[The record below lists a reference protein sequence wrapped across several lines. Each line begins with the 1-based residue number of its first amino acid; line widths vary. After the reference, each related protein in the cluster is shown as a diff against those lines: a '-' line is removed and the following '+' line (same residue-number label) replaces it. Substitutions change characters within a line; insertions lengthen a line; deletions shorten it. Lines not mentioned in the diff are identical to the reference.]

1 MLRLCP
7 ICEKPLPPRTRA
19 RYCPRCSLRGAL
31 DLAEGSDGEAEAP
44 ASIGDY
50 DLIEPI
56 GRGGMGV
63 VYRARQ
69 RRLDRF
75 VAVKLLLAGAYASE
89 EARRRFEGEALSAAR
104 LRHPHI
110 VPVYETGEHG
120 GQPYFSMELV
130 EGPTLAEL
138 MRSGPLTPRRA
149 AALLQP
155 VAEAVHFAHAQG
167 VLHRDLKPSNILLD
181 PMGAPRVTD
190 FGLARPVDATA
201 RLTLSGEILG
211 SPAYLAPEQARG
223 ERAREGVGSDVYSL
237 GAILYELLC
246 GRPPFL
252 GDSPQS
258 ILRQVAEADPLPPRR
273 LNPGVPRD
281 LETICLKCLERE
293 PAGRYRSAGE
303 LAEELRRYLHN
314 EPVRAR
320 PMGPVGR
327 AWRWSQR
334 HPARAGLVLAL
345 GLLLATVTIVPS
357 IAYLRVSRA
366 DAAREAQLR
375 QTLISQA
382 HAVRLGGRPG
392 QRMESLRALE
402 EAAKLG
408 DQGAFAPELQRE
420 LAASLALDDAW
431 VLPASELPPEPD
443 STYLSVAPSGEI
455 LAHGSFRGPVRLL
468 ARRGGEERLHVELG
482 AGRTLQ
488 HVLEF
493 DSSGRYL
500 AIRHRNEI
508 AIWDLTNRAVAV
520 AQESWLHRYSFH
532 PDGRSVAFLGTNGAV
547 TGFALPD
554 GSELWR
560 WPAAAGGLEQ
570 PSQGALAYS
579 PDGHW
584 LAVGRARGQGVELR
598 AVSAGGGNFRGTFS
612 DGVSVLA
619 WSADGHWLAA
629 GGMDGLIRL
638 WEMGAAREGAA
649 AAAGEPDRLEGG
661 WSLEAHTGSVRA
673 LAFSPDGRWL
683 MSAGHDELIRFLDV
697 RTGRMGLTFPGVAF
711 QLGFYEGG
719 RLAGPIWQGPKPVW
733 IALTNSDVF
742 TAWREGPRAGAVTGA
757 ALDARAELLAVTQ
770 SEEVRVF
777 QFPGLKP
784 VARLSA
790 RRPTSVYFLSNGDLL
805 ATGWKDVVRW
815 KREAGVATSKF
826 GAPEQW
832 KDELGGDMASFDRT
846 GGTMALA
853 NYLRDEIWVGTSA
866 QRGGESP
873 ASRTFP
879 HRRVASVA
887 LSPDGQWLA
896 AAAIDLEPLRIWD
909 LRSGAMVREGPVEGD
924 LRLTFSPDGR
934 WLAQFGLGIR
944 LWEAGTWR
952 PGPTIPSVPRNS
964 TVGDAAFSPDG
975 RMLAVTGA
983 DFEIHLL
990 AWPGLNSLG
999 VLEAPQRLRLN
1010 RLTWSGDSS
1019 HVLATTMQGEIQ
1031 VWNVTRLIRRLR
1043 GLR

>member
-1 MLRLCP
+1 MPRLCP
-7 ICEKPLPPRTRA
+7 ICEKPLPPRTRE

-31 DLAEGSDGEAEAP
+31 DLAEGVDGEAEAP
-44 ASIGDY
+44 SSMGDY

-69 RRLDRF
+69 RKLDRL

-149 AALLQP
+149 AALLRP
-155 VAEAVHFAHAQG
+155 VAEAVHFAHQQG

-181 PMGAPRVTD
+181 ATGAPRVTD

-258 ILRQVAEADPLPPRR
+258 ILRQVAEAEPLPPRR

-293 PAGRYRSAGE
+293 PAGRYRSAAE
-303 LAEELRRYLHN
+303 LAEELRRYLDN

-334 HPARAGLVLAL
+334 HPARAGLALAL
-345 GLLLATVTIVPS
+345 CLLLATVIVVPS
-357 IAYLRVSRA
+357 VAYLRVSRA
-366 DAAREAQLR
+366 EAAREAQLR

-382 HAVRLGGRPG
+382 HAVRLGGRSG
-392 QRMESLRALE
+392 QRLESLRALQ
-402 EAAKLG
+402 EASKLAG
-408 DQGAFAPELQRE
+408 QAAVASELQSE

-431 VLPASELPPEPD
+431 VLPAPELPLESD
-443 STYLSVAPSGEI
+443 STYLSVAPGGAI
-455 LAHGSFRGPVRLL
+455 VAQGSFRGPVRLL
-468 ARRGGEERLHVELG
+468 DRRGGQEIFRFELG

-493 DSSGRYL
+493 DPAGRYL
-500 AIRHRNEI
+500 AIRHRSEI
-508 AIWDLTNRAVAV
+508 AIWDLTNRAIAV
-520 AQESWLHRYSFH
+520 AQESWLHRYAFH
-532 PDGRSVAFLGTNGAV
+532 PDGQSVAFLGTNGAV
-547 TGFALPD
+547 TGYGLPD
-554 GSELWR
+554 GRELWR
-560 WPAAAGGLEQ
+560 WPAGRGRLDQ
-570 PSQGALAYS
+570 PALGALAYS
-579 PDGHW
+579 PDGRW
-584 LAVGRARGQGVELR
+584 LAVGRGGGQGIEVR
-598 AVSAGGGNFRGTFS
+598 AVSAGEGSFRGTFAE
-612 DGVSVLA
+612 GVSVLA

-629 GGMDGLIRL
+629 GGTDGLIRL
-638 WEMGAAREGAA
+638 WEMGAAKDSAGAA
-649 AAAGEPDRLEGG
+649 VGESEGIEGG
-661 WSLEAHTGSVRA
+661 WSVEAHTGSVRA

-683 MSAGHDELIRFLDV
+683 TSAGHDELIRFLDV

-711 QLGFYEGG
+711 QLGFHEGG
-719 RLAGPIWQGPKPVW
+719 RLVGPIWQGPKPVW

-742 TAWREGPRAGAVTGA
+742 AAWRAGPRAGAVTGA

-770 SEEVRVF
+770 PEGVRVF

-784 VARLSA
+784 VARLST
-790 RRPTSVYFLSNGDLL
+790 RRPTSVYFLPNGDLL
-805 ATGWKDVVRW
+805 ATGWQDVVRW
-815 KREAGVATSKF
+815 ARTGDAAGARF
-826 GAPEQW
+826 GAPERW
-832 KDELGGDMASFDRT
+832 KDELGGDVVSFDRA
-846 GGTMALA
+846 GGTMAVA
-853 NYLRDEIWVGTSA
+853 NYLRDEAWVGSTAARGEESSA
-866 QRGGESP
+866 G
-873 ASRTFP
+873 RTFP
-879 HRRVASVA
+879 LRRVASVA

-896 AAAIDLEPLRIWD
+896 AAAIDQEPLRIWD
-909 LRSGAMVREGPVEGD
+909 LRSGALVREGPVEGD
-924 LRLTFSPDGR
+924 LRLAFSPDGR
-934 WLAQFGLGIR
+934 WLAQFGLGLR
-944 LWEAGTWR
+944 LWASGTWR
-952 PGPTIPSVPRNS
+952 PGPTVSSVPRNS
-964 TVGDAAFSPDG
+964 AVGDAAFSPDN

-990 AWPGLNSLG
+990 AWPGLNSIG

-1010 RLTWSGDSS
+1010 RLMWSGDSS
-1019 HVLATTMQGEIQ
+1019 HLAATTMQGEIQ
-1031 VWNVTRLIRRLR
+1031 VWNVTRLFQRLR
-1043 GLR
+1043 GGR